1 MGGGS
6 EPVRRGGTRSVFAL
20 LGWAIVVASWFRD
33 PSEVG
38 TMASSFRTLAAQ
50 PGGLGRWL
58 FGVTAVR

>member
-1 MGGGS
+1 VGLSRFG
-6 EPVRRGGTRSVFAL
+6 VAARAVVFAL
-20 LGWAIVVASWFRD
+20 LGWAIVVAGWFRD

-38 TMASSFRTLAAQ
+38 TMASSFRALAAQ